1 MDKKECRRKAVEMLD
16 NYKNHQVAIRML
28 QADLQMIDGLVMNSN
43 MAVTYDKPVTG
54 KTNKVVSRT
63 EMDVIQ
69 MEQQRNRLK
78 GQIMRLQN
86 QVDKVEIA
94 LNHMDPPYKTLIR
107 LKYMEHKR
115 WSEIYPMFNYSEEYV
130 RGKLHEAA
138 LRMFTE
144 YLFPEV
150 YMKELLSLDPA

>member
-1 MDKKECRRKAVEMLD
+1 MNKKEYRRKAVAMLD

-28 QADLQMIDGLVMNSN
+28 QADLQMLDGLVINGN
-43 MAVTYDKPVTG
+43 MAVIYDKPVTG
-54 KTNKVVSRT
+54 KTNQVVSKT

-69 MEQQRNRLK
+69 MEQQRSQLN

-86 QVDKVEIA
+86 QIDKVDIA
-94 LNHMDPPYKTLIR
+94 LNHMEHPYKTLIK
-107 LKYMEHKR
+107 LKYIEHKR
-115 WSEIYPMFNYSEEYV
+115 WMEIYPMFNYSEEYV

-144 YLFPEV
+144 YVFPEV
-150 YMKELLSLDPA
+150 YMKEILSLDSV